1 MDASFDL
8 ALASNAASPA
18 ALDGA
23 QRAAIAL
30 AEAIIP
36 GASNVPPADERTA
49 RAAAELMS
57 QLSPRIGKAW
67 SAAQRTLDAAA
78 RLRTGRPFH
87 ALSASAQDDLLAR
100 WERDPLLK
108 VPLTLVSFVY
118 KLVHFD
124 APHVLRA
131 MGAKA
136 KPPLQVSQ
144 PRWTEQVQ
152 SADAWTGG
160 DVECDVVVVGTG
172 AGGGVVG
179 YELAERGHAVVFVEE
194 GQLHQRHAFDGSSVR
209 ALGRF
214 YRPAFSVGN
223 AVIPIFSGR
232 LVGGST
238 AINGGTAYRTPAWVL
253 DRWCEEL
260 GTEEFLASRM
270 APYFERVEAH
280 LGVGLSARRYVGPIA
295 DVFARG
301 CEALGWQHGLLRRN
315 APGCEASG
323 FCDFGCRTDARR
335 STNVAYLPPALER
348 GALLFTGLKA
358 EQVLQENG
366 RAVGIEGSAAN
377 GQRLRI
383 RAKAVVLAGGSL
395 PTPLFLLKQNLANSS
410 GQVGRNLTLHPSG
423 VVSAVFD
430 EELRGFDY
438 IPQGVGCEEFL
449 REGLLLLAAQAS
461 HNVAGTFFPGNGR
474 RLMEPISQLA
484 HMASLGPLAADATRN
499 GRVFREVRGLPA
511 IHYSLTSVDLARLKR
526 GLLLSMEMMVAAGAR
541 HLYAGVLSHPSLDP
555 KRGLDRFRKAELA
568 PADLVLASYHPLGTC
583 DMGKDRRTSVVDLD
597 HQSHDVPGLFIV
609 DGSTVRGP
617 LGVNPQLTIMAMATR
632 AAERISP
639 QLG

>member
-1 MDASFDL
+1 MDASFDITAAPPL
-8 ALASNAASPA
+8 ALDAAH
-18 ALDGA
+18 
-23 QRAAIAL
+23 RAAVAL

-36 GASNVPPADERTA
+36 GTSSIPPADERTA
-49 RAAAELMS
+49 LAAAEVMT
-57 QLSPRIGKAW
+57 QVSPRIGKAW
-67 SAAQRTLDAAA
+67 SAALRTLDAAA
-78 RLRTGRPFH
+78 RLRTGRAFH
-87 ALSASAQDDLLAR
+87 ALSATQQDDLLAR
-100 WERDPLLK
+100 WERDPLFK
-108 VPLTLVSFVY
+108 TPLMLVSFVY

-136 KPPLQVSQ
+136 KPPLPVTQ
-144 PRWTEQVQ
+144 PRWMEQVQ
-152 SADAWTGG
+152 AAEAWSGG

-194 GQLHQRHAFDGSSVR
+194 GQLQQRHAFDGSSVR

-260 GTEEFLASRM
+260 GTDEFLASNM

-280 LGVGLSARRYVGPIA
+280 LGVGPSSRRYVGPIA
-295 DVFARG
+295 DVFQRG
-301 CEALGWQHGLLRRN
+301 CEALGWKHGLLQRN

-348 GALLFTGLKA
+348 GSMLFTGLKA
-358 EQVLQENG
+358 GQLLLENG
-366 RAVGIEGSAAN
+366 RAVGIEGSAVN
-377 GQRLRI
+377 GRQVRI
-383 RAKAVVLAGGSL
+383 RAKAVILAAGTL
-395 PTPLFLLKQNLANSS
+395 QTPLFLLKQNLSNSS

-423 VVSAVFD
+423 VVSALFD
-430 EELRGFDY
+430 EEIRGFDY
-438 IPQGVGCEEFL
+438 IPQGVGSEEFL

-474 RLMEPISQLA
+474 RLMEPISQLS
-484 HMASLGPLAADATRN
+484 HLASLGPLALDATRN
-499 GRVFREVRGLPA
+499 GRIFREVRGLPA
-511 IHYSLTSVDLARLKR
+511 IRYSLTSVDVARLKR

-541 HLYAGVLSHPSLDP
+541 HLYPGVLSHPSLDP
-555 KRGLDRFRKAELA
+555 KRGLDSFRKADISA
-568 PADLVLASYHPLGTC
+568 ADLVLASYHPLGTC
-583 DMGKDRRTSVVDLD
+583 DMGADARTSVVGLD
-597 HQSHDVPGLFIV
+597 NQSHDVPGLFIV

-617 LGVNPQLTIMAMATR
+617 LGVNPQLTIMAMAVR
-632 AAERISP
+632 AAEKISP